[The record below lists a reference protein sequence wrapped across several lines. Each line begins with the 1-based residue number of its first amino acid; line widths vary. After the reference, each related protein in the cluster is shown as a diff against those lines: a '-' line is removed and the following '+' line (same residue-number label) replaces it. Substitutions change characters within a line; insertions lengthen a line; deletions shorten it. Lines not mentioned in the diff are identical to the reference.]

1 MKINKLQKIHFLI
14 IIFLLSAR
22 LYSQNTCIIS
32 ATLFRISPAFCS
44 ENKMGADYNQSR
56 ANLEVALDR
65 IRSKFTSTTNDL
77 CIPDGLENLMR
88 DRICN
93 NSNPITIHCL
103 KGTNK
108 EVIQKSGHWYI
119 ICKKKFLFFTFKK
132 KVEIVRPPAGN
143 TSYTAIFLPP
153 ELLSSSIDEI
163 EQTLFHELIHWERGH
178 IGNGV
183 RSRY

>member
-32 ATLFRISPAFCS
+32 ATLFNISPAFCS
-44 ENKMGADYNQSR
+44 ENKMGADYNQSMN
-56 ANLEVALDR
+56 NLKDAINR
-65 IRSKFTSTTNDL
+65 IKSKFTSTTNDP

-93 NSNPITIHCL
+93 NPRQITIHCL

-163 EQTLFHELIHWERGH
+163 EQTLFHEWGHRGQGH
-178 IGNGV
+178 RGQV
-183 RSRY
+183 